1 MVDKRFWICVGV
13 RVHEC
18 RWSVKYLAY
27 LFMPILIAI
36 WNLNYIYIWN
46 IKLTVL
52 KFVPKGSGL
61 DIL

>member
-1 MVDKRFWICVGV
+1 MVDKCKDLCRCKKFHG
-13 RVHEC
+13 C
-18 RWSVKYLAY
+18 RWFVKYLAY
-27 LFMPILIAI
+27 LFMPTLIAI
-36 WNLNYIYIWN
+36 YKFKLYIFEN